1 MIKWLKSILGYGS
14 VPEVIETVMA
24 PQPTPKTKTKTV
36 KKAAPKKKA
45 PKVDFDS
52 MKKNELL
59 AYAKKNGIKANASMN
74 KAALVKILK

>member
-1 MIKWLKSILGYGS
+1 MIKWLTRILGYGS

-24 PQPTPKTKTKTV
+24 PQPTPKTKTV
-36 KKAAPKKKA
+36 KKAEPKKTA

>member
-24 PQPTPKTKTKTV
+24 PQPTPKTNTV